1 MRLILAVGTLGL
13 PLFAAVTTTRAA
25 PITITSTSIARQ
37 VGGQSMGAVSG
48 RSFQLTMTD
57 LFVWG
62 LAGTAM
68 PHGSEAPPARFG
80 AAECGASVASPH
92 RLKHERQPT
101 AGGSA
106 TTHFYTVKVRGT
118 TFRLFC
124 IADASITGPSD
135 DLYDTYRDGFLDDD
149 PRQLVAERTVRLDAT
164 VGLEVH
170 GAEPDGTHN
179 LVRVFIVPGR
189 AFGAVVSGSQQAVS
203 SEEATRFLD
212 SLQFEP

>member
-1 MRLILAVGTLGL
+1 MNRTLCSLLTVSLMTATGC
-13 PLFAAVTTTRAA
+13 V
-25 PITITSTSIARQ
+25 STHMKTFI
-37 VGGQSMGAVSG
+37 GQDT
-48 RSFQLTMTD
+48 RSFQLSMAD
-57 LFVWG
+57 LFVSG

-68 PHGSEAPPARFG
+68 PHGSESPSARYG
-80 AAECGASVASPH
+80 AAGCGVSVASPH
-92 RLKHERQPT
+92 RLKHEGQAT
-101 AGGSA
+101 AGGTA

-124 IADASITGPSD
+124 IADASITGPAD
-135 DLYDTYRDGFLDDD
+135 HLYDTYRDGFLDDD
-149 PRQLVAERTVRLDAT
+149 PRQLVAEGTVTLDGA
-164 VGLEVH
+164 VGREVH

-189 AFGAVVSGSQQAVS
+189 SFGAMVSGSQQAVS